1 MVQCWP
7 LHGHWCSHQLSD
19 SLVSQIWR
27 SPSPSYSCPSY
38 LSRFYSDSPRC
49 GLTWRLH
56 EFLRTL
62 IMPLKYIFGIQIVV
76 KGKENLRTKKPFVLV
91 LNHQTSLDILVMMEI
106 LPRRCVPIAKK
117 EILYMGTF
125 GLACWLAGV
134 IFIDRKRRE
143 ESIGTLTEVAHS
155 LHKDNL
161 RVLIFPEGTRNHG
174 GSMLPFKRGAFQLA
188 VKAQVPIIP
197 VVLSSYDNF
206 YNQKEKKF
214 TPGKMTIQILPEVET
229 LGLGPDDVPK
239 LTEQVRDSML
249 STLHMSTGLGGFFGI
264 FSLPFKLWKILLSG
278 LSASSKCK
286 RDMSGGSETRGK
298 LQEYA
303 A

>member
-1 MVQCWP
+1 MTFYKLW
-7 LHGHWCSHQLSD
+7 LFTISIGAAILS
-19 SLVSQIWR
+19 I
-27 SPSPSYSCPSY
+27 
-38 LSRFYSDSPRC
+38 PR
-49 GLTWRLH
+49 GRNVDNMM
-56 EFLRTL
+56 FLRTL
-62 IMPLKYIFGIQIVV
+62 TMPLKYIFGIQIVV

-143 ESIGTLTEVAHS
+143 ESISTLTEVAHS
-155 LHKDNL
+155 LYKDNVSGEESNEELLENRNVNQNNCTWRSSRPNVFSLLQL

-197 VVLSSYDNF
+197 VVFSSYNNF

-214 TPGKMTIQILPEVET
+214 TPGKMIIQILPEVET

-249 STLHMSTGLGGFFGI
+249 SAYQGI
-264 FSLPFKLWKILLSG
+264 SG
-278 LSASSKCK
+278 MTNGASH
-286 RDMSGGSETRGK
+286 
-298 LQEYA
+298 
-303 A
+303 

>member
-1 MVQCWP
+1 MELFF
-7 LHGHWCSHQLSD
+7 LHYPFTCLLIAFLVLYQVKPAFRFFCKATFYKLWLFTIGIAVAILS
-19 SLVSQIWR
+19 I
-27 SPSPSYSCPSY
+27 
-38 LSRFYSDSPRC
+38 PR
-49 GLTWRLH
+49 GRNV
-56 EFLRTL
+56 ENMMFLRILT
-62 IMPLKYIFGIQIVV
+62 MPLKYIFGIQIVV

-125 GLACWLAGV
+125 GLACWLSGV

-197 VVLSSYDNF
+197 VVLSSYNNF

-214 TPGKMTIQILPEVET
+214 TPGKMIIQILPEVET

-249 STLHMSTGLGGFFGI
+249 SAYQGI
-264 FSLPFKLWKILLSG
+264 SG
-278 LSASSKCK
+278 MTNGASH
-286 RDMSGGSETRGK
+286 
-298 LQEYA
+298 
-303 A
+303 

>member
-1 MVQCWP
+1 SYLLTEQQPFALRNFVH
-7 LHGHWCSHQLSD
+7 LLT
-19 SLVSQIWR
+19 LVSDLFFKKFFRCYFTNISSNR
-27 SPSPSYSCPSY
+27 APS
-38 LSRFYSDSPRC
+38 
-49 GLTWRLH
+49 
-56 EFLRTL
+56 
-62 IMPLKYIFGIQIVV
+62 IAPLKYIFGIQIVV

-91 LNHQTSLDILVMMEI
+91 LNHQTSLDILVMLEV
-106 LPRRCVPIAKK
+106 LPRRCAPIAKK

-143 ESIGTLTEVAHS
+143 ESIDTLTEVAHS

-197 VVLSSYDNF
+197 VVLSSYNSF

-214 TPGKMTIQILPEVET
+214 TPGEDDLGQRMVWVILPEVET

-249 STLHMSTGLGGFFGI
+249 STYQGI
-264 FSLPFKLWKILLSG
+264 SG
-278 LSASSKCK
+278 MMNGASH
-286 RDMSGGSETRGK
+286 
-298 LQEYA
+298 
-303 A
+303 